1 MDSTWWENWGAE
13 QIFSFS
19 SQNFVLRAFF
29 LLLLLVAVCLLR
41 EQLSV
46 GRRPDF
52 RSRKR
57 ESVFPRAAREEMW
70 LAGKIIHMRM
80 CAQEQICPHSR
91 RKCKGGEFW
100 GSNLNPRLCNLMTS
114 HHSCFPI
121 RRWLDP
127 LGKLITFRSQ
137 LITRLVISLL
147 NLLCLLLFFI
157 NIYAHLLRSFALVIG
172 QNKELSRVEQI
183 TQITIMLVKHTVSFW
198 FINAPVTYNE

>member
-1 MDSTWWENWGAE
+1 M
-13 QIFSFS
+13 
-19 SQNFVLRAFF
+19 
-29 LLLLLVAVCLLR
+29 
-41 EQLSV
+41 V
-46 GRRPDF
+46 GKL
-52 RSRKR
+52 RSRADIFIFLTKFCPSCFLSSSFIGGCLPLERAIVCRQKTRLQKQEEGKR
-57 ESVFPRAAREEMW
+57 FPSRSERGNVVSRKNNPYAY
-70 LAGKIIHMRM
+70 M
-80 CAQEQICPHSR
+80 CVQEQICPHSR

-127 LGKLITFRSQ
+127 PGKLITFRSR
-137 LITRLVISLL
+137 LITCLVISLL